1 MRRVALS
8 IAVGALVSAS
18 TVVWAQGFKKI
29 SELLTGYQ
37 EVPSVSTTGT
47 GDFNARIS
55 NDGSRIDWELSYADL
70 EGAVQQAHIHFGQK
84 GVNGGISVFLCT
96 NLGNGPAGTQ
106 PCPAPPATISGTI
119 LAADVSPNIPATAAA
134 RTQGINT
141 GEIDELIKAIRAG
154 ATYVNVHSTTWPGG
168 EIRSQING
176 NLHGALSF
184 LFSMKAL
191 RPGYVLVNRCVLTT
205 ETVVDQHSQTFVI
218 VTQQSVGARCASDL
232 QRPLGSRKW

>member
-8 IAVGALVSAS
+8 VAVVVLVSAS

-29 SELLTGYQ
+29 SEFLTGYE
-37 EVPSVSTTGT
+37 EVPSVSTTAT
-47 GDFNARIS
+47 GDFEARIS
-55 NDGSRIDWELSYADL
+55 KDGSRIDWELSYEDL

-106 PCPAPPATISGTI
+106 PCPAPPAKISGTI
-119 LAADVSPNIPATAAA
+119 FAADVSPNIPATAAA

-141 GEIDELIKAIRAG
+141 GEIAELVKAIRAG

-176 NLHGALSF
+176 NSGH
-184 LFSMKAL
+184 
-191 RPGYVLVNRCVLTT
+191 
-205 ETVVDQHSQTFVI
+205 QH
-218 VTQQSVGARCASDL
+218 
-232 QRPLGSRKW
+232 

>member
-8 IAVGALVSAS
+8 IAVVALVSAS

-29 SELLTGYQ
+29 SEFLTGYN
-37 EVPSVSTTGT
+37 EVPSVSTTATGT
-47 GDFNARIS
+47 FNARIS
-55 NDGSRIDWELSYADL
+55 NDESRIDWELSYADL
-70 EGAVQQAHIHFGQK
+70 EGAIQQAHIHIGNV

-96 NLGNGPAGTQ
+96 NLGNGPAGIQ

-134 RTQGINT
+134 RTQGLNT

-168 EIRSQING
+168 EIRSQIDG
-176 NLHGALSF
+176 NSGH
-184 LFSMKAL
+184 
-191 RPGYVLVNRCVLTT
+191 
-205 ETVVDQHSQTFVI
+205 QH
-218 VTQQSVGARCASDL
+218 
-232 QRPLGSRKW
+232 

>member
-8 IAVGALVSAS
+8 IAVVALVSAS

-37 EVPSVSTTGT
+37 EVPAVSTTAT

-55 NDGSRIDWELSYADL
+55 NDGSRIDWELKYADL
-70 EGAVQQAHIHFGQK
+70 EGAVQQAHIHFGNV

-119 LAADVSPNIPATAAA
+119 VAADVSPNIPATAAA

-154 ATYVNVHSTTWPGG
+154 ATYVNVHSTLWPGG

-176 NLHGALSF
+176 NSGH
-184 LFSMKAL
+184 
-191 RPGYVLVNRCVLTT
+191 
-205 ETVVDQHSQTFVI
+205 QH
-218 VTQQSVGARCASDL
+218 
-232 QRPLGSRKW
+232 